1 MLRYVNAGHNP
12 PFVMQKSGE
21 IGYLD
26 SCGLCL
32 GMLPSVTYDLRSQA
46 IGPGDILLLFTD
58 GITES
63 RNKDNEEFGVERLT
77 AIIQKSRK
85 ASAFD
90 LTRAILD
97 GLNEFTAKADP
108 ADDRTLVVIKRIA

>member
-1 MLRYVNAGHNP
+1 MK
-12 PFVMQKSGE
+12 KSGE
-21 IGYLD
+21 IGYMD

-46 IGPGDILLLFTD
+46 ISPGDILLLYTD

-77 AIIQKSRK
+77 AIIRK
-85 ASAFD
+85 NKKTSAFD
-90 LTRAILD
+90 LTQTILD
-97 GLNEFTAKADP
+97 ELNVFTAKADP